1 MSNVYDIRSFHHT
14 TYHLHYKID
23 MMSNVYDMFQSHA
36 HRNSI
41 HVEHIN
47 IKRNSIHVETIPTHI
62 WYRGTYDNCVLDPAD
77 LTNVHIHVDI
87 VIFTAASNLFCM
99 NI

>member
-1 MSNVYDIRSFHHT
+1 
-14 TYHLHYKID
+14 
-23 MMSNVYDMFQSHA
+23 MMSNVYDMFQSHG

-62 WYRGTYDNCVLDPAD
+62 WYRAT
-77 LTNVHIHVDI
+77 
-87 VIFTAASNLFCM
+87 
-99 NI
+99 